1 MNDIKALIVEDDFII
16 KMFLE
21 QLITGKGCEV
31 ISTYDSGEALLSDIA
46 NVEPSLIFMDIS
58 LSGELNGI
66 EVASALKENNKIPI
80 VFVTGNKDILDGVDL
95 KKHNVIHII
104 NKPITEVGFNLEYEV
119 ILKKISTL

>member
-1 MNDIKALIVEDDFII
+1 MKDIKALIVEDDFII

-31 ISTYDSGEALLSDIA
+31 INTYDSGEALMSDIV
-46 NVEPSLIFMDIS
+46 NVEPSLIFMDVI

-80 VFVTGNKDILDGVDL
+80 VFVTGNKDR
-95 KKHNVIHII
+95 
-104 NKPITEVGFNLEYEV
+104 
-119 ILKKISTL
+119 